1 MHVCVFVCVC
11 AREPVYGG
19 PAPRLLITSGV
30 MCHDM
35 DLIQLY
41 MPAVVGIVS
50 RRSLSFDAHHRY
62 QPNKSKLVLYKP
74 LLSLKQLFKTAVHK

>member
-1 MHVCVFVCVC
+1 MCVCVC
-11 AREPVYGG
+11 ACVCACEPVYGV

-35 DLIQLY
+35 DPIQLY

-50 RRSLSFDAHHRY
+50 RHGLSTDAHYRY

-74 LLSLKQLFKTAVHK
+74 LLSLKRSFKTAVHK